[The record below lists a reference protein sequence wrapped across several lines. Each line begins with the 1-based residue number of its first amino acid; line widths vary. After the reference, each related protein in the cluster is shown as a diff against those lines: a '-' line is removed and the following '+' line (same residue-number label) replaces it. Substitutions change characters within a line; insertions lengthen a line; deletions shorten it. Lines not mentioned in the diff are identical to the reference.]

1 MAEWFKGLLTRTDPK
16 EAVAVLQRADAEFSS
31 DCTYGKTRIVREKNG
46 GKKNGGKKKM
56 VKKNGG
62 GQLFGEQWW

>member
-46 GKKNGGKKKM
+46 GKKK
-56 VKKNGG
+56 
-62 GQLFGEQWW
+62 WW